1 MHWASPADSLYLG
14 GGRKCGQPWRGGT
27 ARHAGLVATCIT
39 LDISCKLIPH
49 CADKVKTVAVACHC
63 VLCAIGDDSAFCS
76 LNFLSHCVSWRAVES
91 SIGLTGCSAWWE
103 SASRSCLICLAAA
116 TVQDRSTM
124 FWAHHMVSVVIQPC
138 FLFCRLQTPSSR
150 RLGL

>member
-1 MHWASPADSLYLG
+1 MVLCVYALKMIFQEPDVQVPSPLSHQLHACIPPAVPTRFNIYPTLNNRCTGLHQQDSLYLG

-27 ARHAGLVATCIT
+27 APHAGLVATCIT

-63 VLCAIGDDSAFCS
+63 LLCAIAFCS

-91 SIGLTGCSAWWE
+91 SIGLTGCSA
-103 SASRSCLICLAAA
+103 
-116 TVQDRSTM
+116 
-124 FWAHHMVSVVIQPC
+124 
-138 FLFCRLQTPSSR
+138 
-150 RLGL
+150 